1 MARRKKSRR
10 TGKSGNTCC
19 PVIRLSCP
27 RTRARAA
34 YERSEKKAFAS
45 LGGFA
50 DNWTSIFGKKTASP
64 TAAVQ
69 PTKNRVMN
77 KLHFC
82 TVTVGGQVH
91 KRLTPQQAGRL
102 VNALKK
108 KQMARRCVPLVKL
121 R

>member
-1 MARRKKSRR
+1 MARRKKSHR
-10 TGKSGNTCC
+10 KGNTCC

-64 TAAVQ
+64 AAAVQ
-69 PTKNRVMN
+69 PTKNKVMN

-82 TVTVGGQVH
+82 TVTVGGRVH
-91 KRLTPQQAGRL
+91 KKLTPQQAGRL
-102 VNALKK
+102 VNTLKRQQVAK
-108 KQMARRCVPLVKL
+108 RCVPSVKL